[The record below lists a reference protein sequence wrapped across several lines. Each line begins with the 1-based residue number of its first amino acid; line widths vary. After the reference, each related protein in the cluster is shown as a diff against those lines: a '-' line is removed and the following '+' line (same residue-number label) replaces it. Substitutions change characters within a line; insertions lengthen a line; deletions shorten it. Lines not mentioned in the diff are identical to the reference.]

1 MSDDKQV
8 NQPQNDVQ
16 EAEVKQTQTDE
27 TKQSNTFTQ
36 EQLDNIIK
44 QRLEAEKAKQQRQI
58 DELKKA
64 EEDALKEKQIQEA
77 KTKADLE
84 KLMQERISAKDN
96 ELSKY
101 KNMIKEEK
109 VDNSIMSVA
118 SKNDA
123 IAPSQVV
130 SLLKNE
136 VNYNDDGRIEILDN
150 NNNIRYNPKG
160 ELLSIEDR
168 VKEFLDANP
177 HFRKGSLSGTGSQSS
192 VEGKTVKPFNVQ
204 DLDMSK
210 PEDRKKYAEYRKIR
224 DSKPTQIN
232 LNNK

>member
-1 MSDDKQV
+1 
-8 NQPQNDVQ
+8 
-16 EAEVKQTQTDE
+16 
-27 TKQSNTFTQ
+27 
-36 EQLDNIIK
+36 
-44 QRLEAEKAKQQRQI
+44 
-58 DELKKA
+58 
-64 EEDALKEKQIQEA
+64 
-77 KTKADLE
+77 
-84 KLMQERISAKDN
+84 
-96 ELSKY
+96 
-101 KNMIKEEK
+101 MIKEEK